1 MKEEKKNKKAKII
14 IVLIVVVILIGLTP
28 IIFNNNIIIESQNKK
43 TLPIQYSNLTEDSNL
58 TEALDG
64 YYSRIHQAENE
75 SDKMKLLVE
84 LQDYVLSDLQGYYYF
99 RETDSG
105 YGSDYMRNKYPE
117 MLTYE
122 KDDRA
127 IYVKNKDEVYIF
139 PYSEEYMKENN
150 IDITSFDT
158 LENSNLYKYRIINLE
173 TSDRDGAYLAY
184 KSATIE
190 LQSYYI
196 NEKYGDTANKCYTTI
211 KMKYFT
217 SDGNYEVTGYF
228 ADMITENDNITEYKN
243 NLKNGFG
250 SYRTY
255 YRDLNVAKQKDNEN
269 LKRVAAEEAEK
280 DKLEQEKDKLKMS
293 IPKVGMTPSEV
304 RQTKW
309 GSPDKINKDTYSWG
323 TTEQWVYNKYG
334 YVYFRDGKVS
344 SISERYKSAID

>member
-14 IVLIVVVILIGLTP
+14 IVLIVVVILIGLTS
-28 IIFNNNIIIESQNKK
+28 IIFNNNIVIKSKNKK
-43 TLPIQYSNLTEDSNL
+43 TLPIQYSNL

-99 RETDSG
+99 REDNSTN
-105 YGSDYMRNKYPE
+105 GSNYMRNTYPE
-117 MLTYE
+117 MFTYE
-122 KDDRA
+122 KDDRV

-173 TSDRDGAYLAY
+173 TSDRDGAYLAS

-190 LQSYYI
+190 FQSYYI

-211 KMKYFT
+211 EMKYFT
-217 SDGNYEVTGYF
+217 SDGKYEVTGYF
-228 ADMITENDNITEYKN
+228 ADMITENDNITEYKD
-243 NLKNGFG
+243 NLKNGLGF
-250 SYRTY
+250 YKTY
-255 YRDLNVAKQKDNEN
+255 YRDLNVAKQKNNEE
-269 LKRVAAEEAEK
+269 LERVAASK
-280 DKLEQEKDKLKMS
+280 QEKDNLKMS
-293 IPKVGMTPSEV
+293 IPKVGMTSSEV

-309 GSPDKINKDTYSWG
+309 GSPDKINKNTYSWG

-344 SISERYKSAID
+344 SVSER

>member
-1 MKEEKKNKKAKII
+1 MKEEKKNKKTKII
-14 IVLIVVVILIGLTP
+14 IILVIIVVILIGLTS
-28 IIFNNNIIIESQNKK
+28 IILKNNIINEPNNKE
-43 TLPIQYSNLTEDSNL
+43 TIPIKYNNL

-64 YYSRIHQAENE
+64 YYDRINQSENE
-75 SDKMKLLVE
+75 SDKTELLAE

-99 RETDSG
+99 REDNSASG
-105 YGSDYMRNKYPE
+105 SNYMRNTYPE
-117 MLTYE
+117 MFTNE

-139 PYSEEYMKENN
+139 PYSEEYVKENN
-150 IDITSFDT
+150 IEITRFDT
-158 LENSNLYKYRIINLE
+158 LENSNLYKYRIVNLE
-173 TSDRDGAYLAY
+173 TSDHDGAYFAS

-196 NEKYGDTANKCYTTI
+196 NEKYGNTANKCYTTI

-217 SDGNYEVTGYF
+217 SDGKYEVTGYF
-228 ADMITENDNITEYKN
+228 ADMITENDNITEYKD
-243 NLKNGFG
+243 NLKNGLGF
-250 SYRTY
+250 YKIY
-255 YRDLNVAKQKDNEN
+255 YRDLNVAKQKNNE
-269 LKRVAAEEAEK
+269 
-280 DKLEQEKDKLKMS
+280 KLERDATSKQEKDNLKMS
-293 IPKVGMTPSEV
+293 IPKIGMTPSEV

-344 SISERYKSAID
+344 SVSER